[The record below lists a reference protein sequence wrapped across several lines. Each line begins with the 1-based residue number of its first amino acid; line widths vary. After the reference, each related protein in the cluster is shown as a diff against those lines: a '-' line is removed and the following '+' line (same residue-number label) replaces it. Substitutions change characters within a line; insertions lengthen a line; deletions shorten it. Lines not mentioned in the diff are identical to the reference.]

1 MDDHPDADDI
11 VKVEMQDVY
20 PSSRQQAELN
30 ALEDHSPIS
39 STSRH
44 LMDSSRGSHYD
55 HVASINDQNSIS
67 VEQRAA
73 AIMDR
78 IKQVCKLLSMPF
90 SNYVKQLNRK
100 HLVYAFLTGA
110 YQFSLY
116 LHIENT
122 SKLPSVLL

>member
-20 PSSRQQAELN
+20 PSTRQQNEMN
-30 ALEDHSPIS
+30 SHEDLSPIS

-44 LMDSSRGSHYD
+44 LMDPSRGSHYD
-55 HVASINDQNSIS
+55 HVSNMNDQSSIS

-78 IKQVCKLLSMPF
+78 IKQVCSF
-90 SNYVKQLNRK
+90 
-100 HLVYAFLTGA
+100 FD
-110 YQFSLY
+110 
-116 LHIENT
+116 
-122 SKLPSVLL
+122 